1 MQSSAHVRPA
11 APRDAAALTALM
23 SHLSYPTDA
32 DAMRVRM
39 ERISALRGYAAWVA
53 EWKGEVIG
61 MVGAM
66 VGWTFNYDA
75 PYARILALVVDPAHR
90 GRGAGAALVRTVE
103 DWARAEGA
111 AYLHLTTRNQR
122 TDAHGFYTRLGF
134 DDTGKRFHKRLG

>member
-1 MQSSAHVRPA
+1 MQSSAHVRLA
-11 APRDAAALTALM
+11 APRDTAALAALM

-32 DAMRVRM
+32 EAMRVRM
-39 ERISALRGYAAWVA
+39 ERIAALPGYAAWVA
-53 EWKGEVIG
+53 ESEGEVIG

-75 PYARILALVVDPAHR
+75 PYARILALVVDPTHR

-111 AYLHLTTRNQR
+111 AYLHLTTGNQR
-122 TDAHGFYTRLGF
+122 ADAHRFYTRLGF